1 MSSVLYAFRDGVAC
15 ITLNRPDKLNSFT
28 AAMHGELR
36 QAIERVRSD
45 GAQALVLTGAGRAF
59 CTGQDLT
66 ERVVP
71 PGTPPPDLGHS
82 IETYY
87 KPLVLALRSLP
98 LPVIAAVNGA
108 AAGAGANLAFACD
121 IVLAAR
127 SAVFIQAFCKLGL
140 APDCGGS
147 YFLPRLAGT
156 ARALGLALTGDR
168 LPAEQAESWG
178 LIWKC
183 VDDDRLMPE
192 AEALAARF
200 AQGPPLGY
208 AAIKRTLYASPANTL
223 EQQIDLERDTQREL
237 GRSEDYREGVA
248 AFMEKRPPAFT
259 GK

>member
-1 MSSVLYAFRDGVAC
+1 MSGVLYAFRDGVAR

-45 GAQALVLTGAGRAF
+45 GAHALVLTGAGRAF
-59 CTGQDLT
+59 CTGQDLA

-71 PGTPPPDLGHS
+71 PGTPLPDLGHS

-183 VDDDRLMPE
+183 VDDDRLMQE

-208 AAIKRTLYASPANTL
+208 AAIKRTLYASTANTL
-223 EQQIDLERDTQREL
+223 DQQLDLERDTQREL
-237 GRSEDYREGVA
+237 GRSKDYREGVA

>member
-1 MSSVLYAFRDGVAC
+1 MSEVLYEFRDGIARV
-15 ITLNRPDKLNSFT
+15 TLNRPDKLNSFH

-36 QAIERVRSD
+36 QAIGRTRDD
-45 GAQALVLTGAGRAF
+45 GARALILTGAGRAF
-59 CTGQDLT
+59 CTGQDLA
-66 ERVVP
+66 ERVAP
-71 PGTPPPDLGHS
+71 PGAPLPDLGHS
-82 IETYY
+82 IETNY
-87 KPLVLALRSLP
+87 KPLVLALRALP

-121 IVLAAR
+121 IVLAA
-127 SAVFIQAFCKLGL
+127 
-140 APDCGGS
+140 
-147 YFLPRLAGT
+147 
-156 ARALGLALTGDR
+156 TGDR

-223 EQQIDLERDTQREL
+223 EQQLDLERDTQREL

>member
-1 MSSVLYAFRDGVAC
+1 MSCVLYECRGGLAT
-15 ITLNRPDKLNSFT
+15 ITLNRPDKLNSLN

-36 QAIERVRSD
+36 QAIAR
-45 GAQALVLTGAGRAF
+45 AQADQARALILTGAGRAF
-59 CTGQDLT
+59 CTGQDLAD
-66 ERVVP
+66 RVTP
-71 PGTPPPDLGHS
+71 PGAPPPDLGLS

-87 KPLVLALRSLP
+87 KPLVLALRALP

-108 AAGAGANLAFACD
+108 AAGAGANLALACD

-156 ARALGLALTGDR
+156 ARAIGLALTGDR
-168 LPAEQAESWG
+168 LPAEQAEQWG

-183 VDDDRLMPE
+183 VEDDQLVSE
-192 AEALAARF
+192 SEALAVRF
-200 AQGPPLGY
+200 VQGPPLGY
-208 AAIKRTLYASPANTL
+208 AAIKRTLYASPDNTL
-223 EQQIDLERDTQREL
+223 LQQLDLERDTQREL
-237 GRSEDYREGVA
+237 GRSEDYREGVT
-248 AFMEKRPPAFT
+248 AFMEKRPPAFK

>member
-1 MSSVLYAFRDGVAC
+1 MNGVLYEFRDGIAR

-36 QAIERVRSD
+36 QAIERTRAD
-45 GAQALVLTGAGRAF
+45 GGRALILTGAGRAF
-59 CTGQDLT
+59 CTGQDLA
-66 ERVVP
+66 ERAVP
-71 PGTPPPDLGHS
+71 PGAPPPDLGHS

-87 KPLVLALRSLP
+87 KPLVLALRALP

-156 ARALGLALTGDR
+156 ARAMGLALTGDR
-168 LPAEQAESWG
+168 LSAEQAESWG

-183 VDDDRLMPE
+183 LDDDQLMPE
-192 AEALAARF
+192 AEALAVRF

-223 EQQIDLERDTQREL
+223 EQQLDLERDTQREL

-248 AFMEKRPPAFT
+248 AFMGKHPPAFT